1 LTSSRTAAIAQIPA
15 TVIHAARASGL
26 CSEGA
31 PFTTHILSAIAA
43 TSHQLALQYLL
54 ELSSDI
60 RLGLFLDSGGGVIA
74 AAPEAPGARLSEL
87 ARQLA
92 AEAGARFGD
101 GGEPVEIDA
110 VCEGGSVFLIHSDAG
125 SMVCLTDRSVLHPL
139 IFYDMHAVLTD
150 IDRAAVAEA
159 RRVGVGE
166 R

>member
-1 LTSSRTAAIAQIPA
+1 M
-15 TVIHAARASGL
+15 
-26 CSEGA
+26 
-31 PFTTHILSAIAA
+31 AA

-60 RLGLFLDSGGGVIA
+60 RLALFLDSDGSVIA

-92 AEAGARFGD
+92 AEAGVLFAAE
-101 GGEPVEIDA
+101 GEPVEIDA
-110 VCEGGSVFLIHSDAG
+110 SSDGGSVFLIHSDAG
-125 SMVCLTDRSVLHPL
+125 SMLCLTNRSVLHAL
-139 IFYDMHAVLTD
+139 IFYDMHAVLKD

-166 R
+166 Q